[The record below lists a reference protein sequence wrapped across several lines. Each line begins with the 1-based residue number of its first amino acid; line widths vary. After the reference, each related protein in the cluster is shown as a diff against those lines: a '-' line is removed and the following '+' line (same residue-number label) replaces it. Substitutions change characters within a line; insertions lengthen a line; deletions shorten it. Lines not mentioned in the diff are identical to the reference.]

1 MWLFKDKVSSLA
13 DAELLK
19 GMTDWHSHVLPGVDD
34 GIKTLDESLEV
45 LRHFD
50 AHGLDTLWLT
60 PHIMEDYPNTTEKL
74 RSRFEELKNAWDG
87 NVKLRLASENMLDS
101 LFEERLAAGDVL
113 PIGNNGDHLLV
124 ETSYFS
130 APMGFDDMLE
140 KIKSAGYFPLLA
152 HPERYTY
159 MDEKKYQELH
169 DRGVKMQLNYVSLV
183 GGYGET
189 SQKKSIWLLKNGLID
204 VVGSDVH
211 RLSSNQ
217 ALLGK
222 KPAKKDQLEQ
232 LLSLSQSSNT
242 L

>member
-1 MWLFKDKVSSLA
+1 MWPFKTKVQSIKESG
-13 DAELLK
+13 LLT

-34 GIKTLDESLEV
+34 GIQNIKDSIEV

-50 AHGLDTLWLT
+50 SLGVDTLWLT

-74 RSRFEELKNAWDG
+74 KIKFEELKKAWDG

-101 LFEERLAAGDVL
+101 LFEERLAARDLL
-113 PIGNNGDHLLV
+113 PIGKNADHLLV

-130 APMGFDDMLE
+130 APMGFDGIIDSIM
-140 KIKSAGYFPLLA
+140 SAGYYPLLA

-159 MDEKKYQELH
+159 MNEKDYARLREK
-169 DRGVKMQLNYVSLV
+169 GVKMQLNYVSLT

-189 SQKKSIWLLKNGLID
+189 AKKKAIWLLQNGCID

-211 RLSSNQ
+211 RLASNQ
-217 ALLGK
+217 TLIEKSPEKKEHLELLQNVVANK
-222 KPAKKDQLEQ
+222 N
-232 LLSLSQSSNT
+232 SI
-242 L
+242 

>member
-130 APMGFDDMLE
+130 APMGFDDILE